1 MININLKTDNE
12 ENFSCQIESPELIY
26 GATAVIVPN
35 AIKNKLFHPLTHEEL
50 PIIVL
55 SETQTPYLLI
65 PAHIHSH
72 FVIAKKFHLPIKQVV
87 APLFQGTGSQAIRPD
102 LPIQKRK
109 SVIAV
114 VRHWKEDSYLCVDSY
129 HRVCKSFVLGGRE
142 NNETPTEAAVREIKE
157 ETGYTNVTVDNV
169 YPIMLLNHF
178 YADYKGVNRH
188 ATLHIVFC
196 HLNDSK
202 HETLIEKESSEH
214 AVKWI
219 SKHDLRNFL
228 SVKNNLFALDVIEN
242 GEDAY
247 EGDGL
252 MINSYE
258 LNGLKRI
265 EAKKKGLILCKS
277 KNVE

>member
-1 MININLKTDNE
+1 MVYINLKTFND
-12 ENFSCQIESPELIY
+12 ENFSCQIENPELIY
-26 GATAVIVPN
+26 GVTAVIVPN
-35 AIKNKLFHPLTHEEL
+35 AVNVKLFHPLTHEEL

-55 SETQTPYLLI
+55 PETETPYLLI

-72 FVIAKKFHLPIKQVV
+72 FVIAQNYNLPIKQVV
-87 APLFQGTGSQAIRPD
+87 APLFQGTGSQTIRPD
-102 LPIQKRK
+102 LPIQKRQ

-114 VRHWKEDSYLCVDSY
+114 VHHWKDDSYLCVDSY
-129 HRVCKSFVLGGRE
+129 HRICKSFVLGGRE
-142 NNETPTEAAVREIKE
+142 NNETPAEAAVREITE
-157 ETGYTNVTVDNV
+157 ETGYTSIIVDSV

-196 HLNDSK
+196 HLSDEQ

-219 SKHDLRNFL
+219 SKQDLRNFL

-252 MINSYE
+252 MVNSHE
-258 LNGLKRI
+258 LDGLTRA
-265 EAKKKGLILCKS
+265 EALKKALQLFI
-277 KNVE
+277 